1 MPRFESL
8 RTTHVEGSQERME
21 MIHNEEQKIGGVLK
35 KFQGKTAHII
45 GTAMLGLSL
54 TWGVVH
60 GAEGTSLQRTAEAG
74 KASET
79 VIKNY
84 DAARRAIE
92 SQGIKLQPDAQMSG
106 GIKDIEYHGAL
117 LDADNKIFQQI
128 SQSNARLTVQMDRF
142 KAMNKA
148 VDVDFEKT
156 TRALEEQLRQGE
168 RLQDAAKGFLRKG
181 DSADRH
187 GPMYNEAKETL
198 RAAKNA
204 IEAAQHPSERQKK
217 IYALQKD
224 IDNLEAKEKKEK
236 FGLELR
242 DVKLLGELREALK
255 QLKQENEGSTGT
267 RQDRTPQS
275 VSGQQ
280 SETPAEAIKRAG
292 QDLKESTKRLEKLG
306 EEYRKAI
313 EQFSQPKK

>member
-1 MPRFESL
+1 MPRFESSP
-8 RTTHVEGSQERME
+8 TTHVESSQERME
-21 MIHNEEQKIGGVLK
+21 MVHDEERKIGGVLK

-54 TWGVVH
+54 TWGVSH
-60 GAEGTSLQRTAEAG
+60 GADGAPLQRTVEAG
-74 KASET
+74 KAPET
-79 VIKNY
+79 PTKNY
-84 DAARRAIE
+84 DAARQVIE
-92 SQGIKLQPDAQMSG
+92 SQGIKLQPDARMSG
-106 GIKDIEYHGAL
+106 GTKDIEYHSAL

-168 RLQDAAKGFLRKG
+168 RLQGAAKGFFRKDDSG
-181 DSADRH
+181 DHH

-217 IYALQKD
+217 FMIC
-224 IDNLEAKEKKEK
+224 
-236 FGLELR
+236 
-242 DVKLLGELREALK
+242 
-255 QLKQENEGSTGT
+255 
-267 RQDRTPQS
+267 
-275 VSGQQ
+275 
-280 SETPAEAIKRAG
+280 KR
-292 QDLKESTKRLEKLG
+292 K
-306 EEYRKAI
+306 
-313 EQFSQPKK
+313 